1 MNIINIGILAHVDAG
16 KTTLTESL
24 LYASGT
30 ISEPGSVEKG
40 TTRTDTMFLE
50 RQRGITIQTAVTSFQ
65 WHSCKVNI
73 VDTPGHMDF
82 LAEVYRSLAVLD
94 GAILVL
100 SAKDGVQAQTR
111 VLFHALRK
119 LNIPT
124 IIFINKIDQVGIDLE
139 SVYQSVR
146 DKLSADII
154 IKQTVSLSSKIT
166 LTENT
171 SAEVWDSVIENNDE
185 LLAKYIAG
193 ESISQKELAQ
203 EEQRR
208 VQDASLLP
216 VYHGSAKNGLG
227 IQQLMDAVIGLFQS
241 TKEQGSAALC
251 GRVFKVEYTD
261 CGQRLVYLRLYS
273 GTLRLR
279 DTVALAGREKLK
291 ITEMRIPSKGEIVR
305 TDTAHKGEIVIL
317 PSDSLRL
324 NDILGDKTQL
334 PREMWSDVPFPML
347 RTTITPKTAEQRD
360 RLLDALTQI
369 ADTDPLLRYE
379 VDPITHEIILSFLGR
394 VQLEVVSA
402 LLAEKYKIE
411 TAVKEPT
418 VIYLERPLKVASHT
432 IHIEVPP
439 NPFWASIGL
448 SVTPLPLGSGVQ
460 YESRVSLGYLNQ
472 SFQNAVMDGIRYGLE
487 QGLCGWNVTDCK
499 ICFEYGLYYSPVST
513 PADFRSLAPIVLE
526 QALKESGTQLLEPY
540 LSFTLYAPQE
550 YLSRAYHDAPKYCAT
565 IETAQVK
572 KDEVVFTGEIP
583 VRCIQAYRTDLAF
596 YTNGRSVCLTELKGY
611 QATVGEPIIQ
621 PRRPN
626 SRLDKVR
633 HMFSK
638 IP

>member
-16 KTTLTESL
+16 KTTLTERL

-369 ADTDPLLRYE
+369 ADTDPLLHYE
-379 VDPITHEIILSFLGR
+379 VDSTTHEIILSFLGR
-394 VQLEVVSA
+394 MQLEVVSA
-402 LLAEKYKIE
+402 LLTEKYKIE

-448 SVTPLPLGSGVQ
+448 SVTPLPLGSGVK

-526 QALKESGTQLLEPY
+526 QALKKSGTQLLEPY

-565 IETAQVK
+565 IETAQIK

-583 VRCIQAYRTDLAF
+583 ARCIQAYRTDLAF

>member
-50 RQRGITIQTAVTSFQ
+50 RQRGITIQTAVTAFQ

-171 SAEVWDSVIENNDE
+171 SAEVWDSVIENNEE

-379 VDPITHEIILSFLGR
+379 VDSITHEIILSFLGR

-448 SVTPLPLGSGVQ
+448 SVTPLPLGSGVK

-472 SFQNAVMDGIRYGLE
+472 SFQNAVMDGIRYGLG

-565 IETAQVK
+565 IETAQIK

-583 VRCIQAYRTDLAF
+583 ARCIQAYRTDLAF